1 MPGIGSYQIVIVL
14 NARSWSSGY
23 DRRLPSDGPG
33 FNSRRT
39 HFFLSYSLVH
49 THTLVHTL
57 VHHSSPLVDS
67 ISPTLAHSRT
77 LALSHS
83 RNLVLCEEK
92 KNMIRA
98 TGVEPVT

>member
-1 MPGIGSYQIVIVL
+1 MPGIGSYQVTIEP

-39 HFFLSYSLVH
+39 HVFSLALSRSLS
-49 THTLVHTL
+49 L
-57 VHHSSPLVDS
+57 S
-67 ISPTLAHSRT
+67 LALSRTHSRT
-77 LALSHS
+77 HS
-83 RNLVLCEEK
+83 RTSSRKEK
-92 KNMIRA
+92 RKTILA

>member
-39 HFFLSYSLVH
+39 QFFLSYSLVLSRTH
-49 THTLVHTL
+49 THTRTHSRTPFLSSRRLYLAHSRTL
-57 VHHSSPLVDS
+57 S
-67 ISPTLAHSRT
+67 HSRT
-77 LALSHS
+77 LALSCF
-83 RNLVLCEEK
+83 VK
-92 KNMIRA
+92 KRKI
-98 TGVEPVT
+98 